1 MIVDV
6 SGIILTP
13 GDSGKNCMGN
23 GEHFNEDGNLIEC
36 CCDECD
42 YLLCC
47 AYKSDCEKCSDN
59 RCPKVINE

>member
-6 SGIILTP
+6 NGITLTP
-13 GDSGKNCMGN
+13 GNGGKDCKGN
-23 GEHFNEDGNLIEC
+23 GEHFDEEGNLIEC

-47 AYKSDCEKCSDN
+47 AYKDNCEKCDD
-59 RCPKVINE
+59 RKCPKAVN